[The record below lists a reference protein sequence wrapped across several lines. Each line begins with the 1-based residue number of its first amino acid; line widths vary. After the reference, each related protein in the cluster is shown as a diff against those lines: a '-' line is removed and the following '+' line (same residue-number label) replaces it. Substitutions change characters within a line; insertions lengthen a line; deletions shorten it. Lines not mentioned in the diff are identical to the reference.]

1 MYNMSQSEFN
11 EMVKD
16 ISSLNRFDLHGVKI
30 KEQNHISRRKPIVIS
45 TLYK

>member
-16 ISSLNRFDLHGVKI
+16 ISSLNRFDLHGEKT
-30 KEQNHISRRKPIVIS
+30 KEERIDLAVFKRDCPCRF
-45 TLYK
+45 